1 MALRALIEI
10 RLSNETEES
19 TSPER
24 QREQDEA
31 YCGIKGWDIVHVCR
45 DLDVSRAVSP
55 FDRGDLGKW
64 LTASE
69 RPPIMSRSIFHVA
82 ICKAIAQ
89 RHWGAPCNGQ
99 GTAGERNLSPAN
111 NVTYPRQIR
120 AMKSR

>member
-69 RPPIMSRSIFHVA
+69 RPPIMSRSIFHVGDLQGHRTA
-82 ICKAIAQ
+82 ALGRAVQ
-89 RHWGAPCNGQ
+89 RPGN
-99 GTAGERNLSPAN
+99 
-111 NVTYPRQIR
+111 
-120 AMKSR
+120 SRRT

>member
-31 YCGIKGWDIVHVCR
+31 YCGIMGWDIVHVCR

-69 RPPIMSRSIFHVA
+69 RSRQCRARSSMLRSAKPSHPGI
-82 ICKAIAQ
+82 
-89 RHWGAPCNGQ
+89 GARRATAR
-99 GTAGERNLSPAN
+99 GTAGERNLSPA
-111 NVTYPRQIR
+111 
-120 AMKSR
+120 K